1 MIAPELEHLAV
12 DITTLDE
19 LPGNPRKGDVDA
31 VARSYAAF
39 GQQKPVVVQRRG
51 QKTVVIDGNHQ
62 LKAAWQ
68 LGWDQIAVSP
78 FKVKDAKTGR
88 VRAGTVA
95 EADAYALAVNR
106 TADLGVYDDV
116 LLAKMIESIS
126 HDADLSA
133 AASYSHDDLLAL
145 LHAAPRLGLTDPD
158 DVPVAE
164 SVG

>member
-62 LKAAWQ
+62 L
-68 LGWDQIAVSP
+68 
-78 FKVKDAKTGR
+78 
-88 VRAGTVA
+88 
-95 EADAYALAVNR
+95 
-106 TADLGVYDDV
+106 
-116 LLAKMIESIS
+116 
-126 HDADLSA
+126 
-133 AASYSHDDLLAL
+133 
-145 LHAAPRLGLTDPD
+145 
-158 DVPVAE
+158 
-164 SVG
+164 